1 MKRFEIRSALGG
13 GAIATR
19 WESLTARKTAFTLAE
34 VLITLGIIGV
44 VAAMTLP
51 TLIQQH
57 QKQVYVTQLQKAVNT
72 WDNMMRKMQAD
83 EWVTELKDTELF
95 SKAICSDYD
104 CEWFNNT
111 DYNYVNYTALEEIIV
126 KYLKTAKICKQG
138 ECTNEYKND
147 QTYKIKTANT
157 INNSVCG
164 YNSNFFPAKFIGFYS
179 VDGTIYYLGTAG
191 FSALS
196 VVIDVNGDKNP
207 NTIGRDLF
215 TFYLYNYNNNYKG
228 LSPADSCTE
237 SVMTNGWKMDY

>member
-1 MKRFEIRSALGG
+1 MRAVVKKS
-13 GAIATR
+13 
-19 WESLTARKTAFTLAE
+19 AFTLAE

-83 EWVTELKDTELF
+83 EGVTELKDTELF

-104 CEWFNNT
+104 CEWFNTT
-111 DYNYVNYTALEEIIV
+111 DYNYVNYTALEEIVV

-138 ECTNEYKND
+138 ECTNEYKNN

-157 INNSVCG
+157 INDIYCE
-164 YNSNFFPAKFIGFYS
+164 YNSYAFPARSVGFYA
-179 VDGTIYYLGTAG
+179 VDGAIYYIGTYG
-191 FSALS
+191 FSGLY
-196 VVIDVNGDKNP
+196 VIIDVNGNKKP

-215 TFYLYNYNNNYKG
+215 TFDLMNHDNNYKG
-228 LSPADSCTE
+228 LRPEDNCTE

>member
-83 EWVTELKDTELF
+83 EGVTELKDTELF
-95 SKAICSDYD
+95 FK
-104 CEWFNNT
+104 
-111 DYNYVNYTALEEIIV
+111 
-126 KYLKTAKICKQG
+126 
-138 ECTNEYKND
+138 
-147 QTYKIKTANT
+147 
-157 INNSVCG
+157 G
-164 YNSNFFPAKFIGFYS
+164 YMFR
-179 VDGTIYYLGTAG
+179 L
-191 FSALS
+191 
-196 VVIDVNGDKNP
+196 
-207 NTIGRDLF
+207 
-215 TFYLYNYNNNYKG
+215 
-228 LSPADSCTE
+228 
-237 SVMTNGWKMDY
+237 